1 MGERV
6 TRLSADYGDDLS
18 AVIAS
23 RDPAKAAALL
33 DQVKAAVAAGS
44 ASGFDGDMA
53 KLAAI
58 AGVPLVKAAPARAE
72 PLQKR
77 ATRQLPAQLQAEAE
91 AAIAAIE
98 AATGRLQKAAAME
111 EGRRVKQRLDDYWQ
125 NVAATAELQKAHR
138 APKSIRGMWK

>member
-1 MGERV
+1 L
-6 TRLSADYGDDLS
+6 TRLSADYGDELA
-18 AVIAS
+18 AVVAS

-33 DQVKAAVAAGS
+33 TQVKAAVAART
-44 ASGFDGDMA
+44 ASGAGFDEDMQ

-58 AGVPLVKAAPARAE
+58 AGVPMAKAAPGRAD

-77 ATRQLPAQLQAEAE
+77 AARTLPPHLQAEAE

-98 AATGRLQKAAAME
+98 AATGRLTKAAAME
-111 EGRRVKQRLDDYWQ
+111 DGRRVKQRLDDYWQ

>member
-1 MGERV
+1 M
-6 TRLSADYGDDLS
+6 TRLGADYGDEFA

-23 RDPAKAAALL
+23 RDPARAAAMLT
-33 DQVKAAVAAGS
+33 QVKAAVAAGA
-44 ASGFDGDMA
+44 ASGFETDMA

-58 AGVPLVKAAPARAE
+58 ARAPMAKAAPGHAE

-77 ATRQLPAQLQAEAE
+77 AARTLPPHLAAEAE
-91 AAIAAIE
+91 GAIGAIE
-98 AATGRLQKAAAME
+98 AATGRLAKAAAME

-125 NVAATAELQKAHR
+125 GVAATVELQKAHR